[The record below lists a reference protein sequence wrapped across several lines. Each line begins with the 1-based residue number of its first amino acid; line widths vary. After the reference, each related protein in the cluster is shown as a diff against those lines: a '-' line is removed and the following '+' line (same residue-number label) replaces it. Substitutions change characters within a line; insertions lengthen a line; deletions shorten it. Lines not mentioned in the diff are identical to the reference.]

1 LIGGTL
7 FSKSLINKSLINK
20 TMSDLKE
27 FITEATKTAMKAR
40 EKRRVATLRMVNAEL
55 KRVEVDER
63 RELTDADVLGILN
76 KMLKQ
81 RHDSLQQFQAANRE
95 DLAEQE
101 SFEIDVIQDFMPE
114 QMSGAD
120 LEALI
125 EKVIADSGAAG
136 MQDMGKVMGLVK
148 SGAQGLADMGKASAL
163 VKSKLA

>member
-1 LIGGTL
+1 
-7 FSKSLINKSLINK
+7 
-20 TMSDLKE
+20 MSDLKE

-81 RHDSLQQFQAANRE
+81 RQDSLQQFQAANRE

-114 QMSGAD
+114 QMSDAD

-125 EKVIADSGAAG
+125 EKVIAETGAAG

>member
-1 LIGGTL
+1 
-7 FSKSLINKSLINK
+7 
-20 TMSDLKE
+20 MSDLKE

-63 RELTDADVLGILN
+63 RELTDADILGILN

-125 EKVIADSGAAG
+125 EKVIADAGAAG

>member
-1 LIGGTL
+1 
-7 FSKSLINKSLINK
+7 
-20 TMSDLKE
+20 MSDLKE

-125 EKVIADSGAAG
+125 EEVIADSGAAG

>member
-1 LIGGTL
+1 
-7 FSKSLINKSLINK
+7 
-20 TMSDLKE
+20 MSDLKE

-63 RELTDADVLGILN
+63 RELTDADILGILN